1 MSTAHPNTQY
11 SAWPDQTPVN
21 TYRSEGALLPP
32 THPARLHL
40 GISQQ
45 PPRGPALQR
54 KAPWEELQGKAG
66 KKAKDETGEASKAGK
81 GQARAPQSPMQEDG
95 VGQAGVSENWG
106 RHTLPLGWTQ

>member
-1 MSTAHPNTQY
+1 MPSSPPHTQQDCTWA
-11 SAWPDQTPVN
+11 SP
-21 TYRSEGALLPP
+21 SSLPGVLP
-32 THPARLHL
+32 SREKP
-40 GISQQ
+40 
-45 PPRGPALQR
+45 
-54 KAPWEELQGKAG
+54 PWEELQGKAG